1 MKKMKKMKR
10 MKKMMKNKNL
20 KKKKRVM
27 RRIKEFMINF
37 LICSKKNKP
46 KIIIKYFELNNKI
59 Y

>member
-1 MKKMKKMKR
+1 

-20 KKKKRVM
+20 EKMKRVM

-37 LICSKKNKP
+37 LICLKKNKL